1 MTDTSQLRLPLLQPA
16 QAQKHVTVNE
26 ALVRLDGLAQ
36 LVMQSRSA
44 TTPPASAPDGTVYM
58 LPAGSVNAW
67 AGQDGN
73 LAIASNGGWVFLAPQ
88 AGWRGYV
95 ADEAL
100 AVIHDGSAWVPDGTT
115 QSPGGART
123 ETRIIEA
130 DHVIGAGP
138 ASTTTLQIPQYASV
152 VAVTGRILA
161 DITGT
166 LTDWSLGVAA
176 DPQRYAGGLGLAA
189 GSWVIGM
196 SGSPLTY
203 YADTPLL
210 LTANGGDFAGG
221 TLRLAIHYSAVT
233 PPAP

>member
-1 MTDTSQLRLPLLQPA
+1 MTDTSQLKLPLLQPA

-36 LVMQSRSA
+36 LVMQSQST
-44 TTPPASAPDGTVYM
+44 TTPPPTAADGTVYM

-67 AGQDGN
+67 AGQDGK

-100 AVIHDGSAWVPDGTT
+100 AVIHDGSAFVPDGAA
-115 QSPGGART
+115 QSPNGAKS
-123 ETRIIEA
+123 ETKIIEA
-130 DHVIGAGP
+130 DHVFTAG
-138 ASTTTLQIPQYASV
+138 TTNTTSLQIPQYASV
-152 VAVTGRILA
+152 TAVTGRIIA

-176 DPQRYAGGLGLAA
+176 DPVRYASGLGLSA

-203 YADTPLL
+203 YADTALL

-221 TLRLAIHYSAVT
+221 TLRLAIHMQQFT
-233 PPAP
+233 PPAL

>member
-1 MTDTSQLRLPLLQPA
+1 MTDTSQLHLPLLQPA

-26 ALVRLDGLAQ
+26 ALVRLDGLVQ
-36 LVMQSRSA
+36 LVMQSRSIA
-44 TTPPASAPDGTVYM
+44 TPPANAPDGTVYM
-58 LPAGSVNAW
+58 LPSGAVNGW
-67 AGQDGN
+67 AGQDGK

-100 AVIHDGSAWVPDGTT
+100 RVFHDGAVWQPEGSPQSAN
-115 QSPGGART
+115 GAKT
-123 ETRIIEA
+123 EARIIEA
-130 DHVIGAGP
+130 DHVIVPGAT
-138 ASTTTLQIPQYASV
+138 STTALLIPQYASV
-152 VAVTGRILA
+152 TAVTGRILA

-166 LTDWSLGVAA
+166 LADWSLGVSA
-176 DPQRYAGGLGLAA
+176 DPQRYASGLGLAA
-189 GSWVIGM
+189 GSWVVGM

-221 TLRLAIHYSAVT
+221 TVRLAIHYDAII
-233 PPAP
+233 PPAV